1 MLNLTFVF
9 LLLAAFPT
17 CNKCFDNDDPCAD
30 KFDLVLVDKSS
41 GENLIFGPN
50 PVYQQ
55 DSVYLTTNL
64 PGYTANHSF
73 FNNEKIQ
80 TSLNF
85 PVDTFFLRLSVLDSD
100 TLIMKYDYVD
110 NDCCANER
118 YGKLSGIIYN
128 DSKAEKIDGVYI
140 LFK

>member
-1 MLNLTFVF
+1 MLKLTLVF
-9 LLLAAFPT
+9 LLFSAFPH
-17 CNKCFDNDDPCAD
+17 CNKCIDNHERCSDNFD
-30 KFDLVLVDKSS
+30 FILVDKSS

-50 PVYQQ
+50 AVYHQ
-55 DSVYLTTNL
+55 DLVYLTTHV
-64 PGYTANHSF
+64 PGYRGNHSF

-80 TSLNF
+80 PSVIF

-110 NDCCANER
+110 NDCCFNER

-128 DSKAEKIDGVYI
+128 GSKAEKKDGV
-140 LFK
+140 